1 MLNSLQLR
9 RTPLLFAAALLAA
22 LATLVAVH
30 AASGAPA
37 AANVKVAKTA
47 LGPVLADSR
56 GRTLYMFAADKGK
69 TSVCYG
75 KCAAFWP
82 PLLGS
87 AKHVAVG
94 AGVKSS
100 LLGTTKRKDGAL
112 QITYAGHPLYLFVK
126 DTKAG
131 QTTGQGLNVVGGL
144 WWVVSP
150 SGAVLKKK
158 VGATSATTTT
168 PAATTTTP
176 GYGYGNGYR

>member
-1 MLNSLQLR
+1 MRNSLQLR
-9 RTPLLFAAALLAA
+9 RAPVVTAAALLAA

-47 LGPVLADSR
+47 LGSILADSR

-82 PLLGS
+82 PLLSHG
-87 AKHVAVG
+87 KHVAVG
-94 AGVKSS
+94 AGVKSP
-100 LLGTTKRKDGAL
+100 LLGTTKRKDGST

-131 QTTGQGLNVVGGL
+131 QTNGQGLNVVGGL
-144 WWVVSP
+144 WWAVSP
-150 SGAVLKKK
+150 SGAVVKKK
-158 VGATSATTTT
+158 VSAASATTTT
-168 PAATTTTP
+168 PATTTP
-176 GYGYGNGYR
+176 GYGYR